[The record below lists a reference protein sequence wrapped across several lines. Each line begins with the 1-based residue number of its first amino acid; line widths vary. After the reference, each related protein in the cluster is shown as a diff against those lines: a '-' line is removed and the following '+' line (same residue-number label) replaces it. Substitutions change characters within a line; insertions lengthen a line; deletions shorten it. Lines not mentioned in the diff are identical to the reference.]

1 MLIITIKQGKEKG
14 LLAGDPWIYLSAIDK
29 VEGKPQERNKPGATA
44 IVQSSSRQFLARA
57 AYNAK
62 SQIAARVWTLREDEP
77 VDHALI
83 KRRVQAAVAA
93 PRRRAAAHAD
103 PQALVQLVD
112 GEKDGLP
119 GLLVHSY
126 GGADGYLICQFN
138 AGGVD
143 LWKVPVV
150 QALLKATGCRNV
162 YERCD
167 PLLRKGE
174 GLPSRRARW
183 RATSRPALMVREG
196 KRWCTDGYP
205 HRFHLPALTVGRV
218 CFRPRLCKN
227 VRSACFQGSL
237 YHSRPRENALELVLR
252 GQVPPAYCPLCVLHS
267 LDQSRT
273 LGLLPLRPIAVK
285 RTSYVGGVST
295 SIFRMSPL
303 AMVNRC
309 WTMSLANNAPSS
321 PRTT

>member
-1 MLIITIKQGKEKG
+1 MLIITIKQGKEKSI
-14 LLAGDPWIYLSAIDK
+14 LAGDPWIYVSAIDK
-29 VEGKPQERNKPGATA
+29 VDGKPQERNKPGTTA

-62 SQIAARVWTLREDEP
+62 SQIAARVWSLREDEP

-83 KRRVQAAVAA
+83 KRRVGAAVA
-93 PRRRAAAHAD
+93 RRAEALAGAD

-126 GGADGYLICQFN
+126 GGSDGYLICQFN

-150 QALLKATGCRNV
+150 QALLKETGCRNV

-174 GLPSRRARW
+174 GLPVTPGALAGDEPPQR
-183 RATSRPALMVREG
+183 LMVREG
-196 KRWCTDGYP
+196 KRLAPMDIRTGFTYP
-205 HRFHLPALTVGRV
+205 R
-218 CFRPRLCKN
+218 
-227 VRSACFQGSL
+227 
-237 YHSRPRENALELVLR
+237 
-252 GQVPPAYCPLCVLHS
+252 
-267 LDQSRT
+267 
-273 LGLLPLRPIAVK
+273 
-285 RTSYVGGVST
+285 
-295 SIFRMSPL
+295 
-303 AMVNRC
+303 
-309 WTMSLANNAPSS
+309 
-321 PRTT
+321 

>member
-1 MLIITIKQGKEKG
+1 MLIITIKQGKEKS
-14 LLAGDPWIYLSAIDK
+14 LLSGDPWIYVSAIDK

-77 VDHALI
+77 VDHAMI
-83 KRRVQAAVAA
+83 KRRVQAAVLL
-93 PRRRAAAHAD
+93 RADALRSAD

-126 GGADGYLICQFN
+126 GGSAGYLVCQFN

-150 QALLKATGCRNV
+150 QALIAATGCPNV

-167 PLLRKGE
+167 RLVRQGE
-174 GLPSRRARW
+174 GLGVLARTLAGEEPPSR
-183 RATSRPALMVREG
+183 LMVREG
-196 KRWCTDGYP
+196 GDESGRLVPMDIRTGFIYP
-205 HRFHLPALTVGRV
+205 R
-218 CFRPRLCKN
+218 
-227 VRSACFQGSL
+227 
-237 YHSRPRENALELVLR
+237 
-252 GQVPPAYCPLCVLHS
+252 
-267 LDQSRT
+267 
-273 LGLLPLRPIAVK
+273 
-285 RTSYVGGVST
+285 
-295 SIFRMSPL
+295 
-303 AMVNRC
+303 
-309 WTMSLANNAPSS
+309 
-321 PRTT
+321 